1 MPLCVCIIIQSVILL
16 SVITTTRHKETQYN
30 DLIFFIALS
39 VIKLSAMVNA
49 SLYLFGDI
57 IPRDIL
63 QSVTMLSVISDTQH
77 NDTQYNVLMGFVVLS
92 VVMLCVVVL
101 SVLAAKL
108 GGHLMRRVRKLIGEK
123 RKKFVEP
130 SFTLIN

>member
-1 MPLCVCIIIQSVILL
+1 MGLYTQHNDTEYNVLMGFVMLSATILCIIIL
-16 SVITTTRHKETQYN
+16 SIIV
-30 DLIFFIALS
+30 S
-39 VIKLSAMVNA
+39 S
-49 SLYLFGDI
+49 DI
-57 IPRDIL
+57 IIW
-63 QSVTMLSVISDTQH
+63 VTMRSVVSDTQH
-77 NDTQYNVLMGFVVLS
+77 NDTQYNVWMGYVILS